1 MKRNLIAS
9 LLFACAVNYIAVI
22 ALFGLVAAP
31 AQGGSC
37 SASPCHI
44 PNLFDP
50 DLAELKPTNNAEL
63 ADVVKAAQDAIK
75 GSGNNQE
82 DRSCYPKAITLTLFD
97 KPIADDPKLNDLL
110 VKARMDAIIQYLNGN
125 GVPGDYI
132 DSSSAPPTTRT
143 PGEPGSD
150 GTADVAITLDRDPPV
165 LKTNSTPPKG
175 TKVKQGDQI
184 KIHATASER
193 HDDGHKS
200 WPSGVKSIQLIANGI
215 LQEQKDFGMKPPPCK
230 VQPFE
235 PIYTVPK
242 NPPPIV
248 HLRIYTEDATGH
260 GTFEEADFP
269 TEDWYGTLREHAQGN
284 IYNDTVYVHFSF
296 NEQGD
301 DTIKGKGRVDKM
313 TSEPVQF
320 VNHTITRTL
329 HIKPAEAEFPISGK
343 RVGDEFQLELQV
355 PKGQRLSVDIT
366 SDNGTTEGSRS
377 VFVSEPSYHPKVKAQ
392 DGATNSFHTNLGGK
406 FQVDATIEIHRAKQ

>member
-50 DLAELKPTNNAEL
+50 DLAELKATNNAEL

-132 DSSSAPPTTRT
+132 DSSSAPPITRT

-215 LQEQKDFGMKPPPCK
+215 LKEQKDFGMKPPPCK

-260 GTFEEADFP
+260 GKFEEADFP

-296 NEQGD
+296 NDEGD

-313 TSEPVQF
+313 TSGPVQF
-320 VNHTITRTL
+320 GNHTITRTL

-366 SDNGTTEGSRS
+366 SDNGTT
-377 VFVSEPSYHPKVKAQ
+377 
-392 DGATNSFHTNLGGK
+392 
-406 FQVDATIEIHRAKQ
+406 